1 MWKKVQSWSGKHLS
15 KAGREVLVKSVAQA
29 IPTYCM
35 STVLLPESLGE
46 ELERM
51 INSFWWGSNK
61 SSGRGINWL
70 RWEKLA
76 MRKDHGGMGFR
87 HFYGFNLAM
96 LGKQGCQLLTNQD
109 TILSRVF
116 KAKYYPKTG
125 FLEANLG
132 HNPSHAWRCIH
143 VSQVV
148 VRRGLRWRLGNGNS
162 INVWKHPWLRNDN
175 YTHVTTTMMVG
186 REDMRVAEL
195 VNYETGTW
203 NTDLIQQMF
212 THRDVAEITRLPL
225 NLLNQEDAPIW
236 STASMEITRSGQ
248 AIISLWRILLTIVTL
263 KHQVVG
269 RNYGI
274 LISQIR

>member
-1 MWKKVQSWSGKHLS
+1 
-15 KAGREVLVKSVAQA
+15 
-29 IPTYCM
+29 
-35 STVLLPESLGE
+35 
-46 ELERM
+46 
-51 INSFWWGSNK
+51 
-61 SSGRGINWL
+61 
-70 RWEKLA
+70 
-76 MRKDHGGMGFR
+76 
-87 HFYGFNLAM
+87 M
-96 LGKQGCQLLTNQD
+96 LGKQGWQLLTNQD

>member
-1 MWKKVQSWSGKHLS
+1 
-15 KAGREVLVKSVAQA
+15 
-29 IPTYCM
+29 
-35 STVLLPESLGE
+35 
-46 ELERM
+46 
-51 INSFWWGSNK
+51 
-61 SSGRGINWL
+61 
-70 RWEKLA
+70 
-76 MRKDHGGMGFR
+76 
-87 HFYGFNLAM
+87 
-96 LGKQGCQLLTNQD
+96 
-109 TILSRVF
+109 
-116 KAKYYPKTG
+116 
-125 FLEANLG
+125 
-132 HNPSHAWRCIH
+132 
-143 VSQVV
+143 
-148 VRRGLRWRLGNGNS
+148 
-162 INVWKHPWLRNDN
+162 
-175 YTHVTTTMMVG
+175 MMVG